1 MQKRLLPV
9 VLLLAVVAGIGVL
22 AIRSTESE
30 PSPGPLN
37 SLVTQIAGDEIHGND
52 PDSIASAVNSLARV
66 LDAEIA
72 ERRILSEQLEE
83 LQRQLSDLQ
92 ENLGPRVTEALSRAN
107 NEAVSVSSRRV
118 QEQDGEA
125 TLVTRLAAAGFTE
138 KEAATLRRRQ
148 GEIQM
153 QQVEL
158 DDRARREGWVN
169 TPRYYQEISK
179 LSNDMDPIRRELGD
193 DAFDRYLFAT
203 GRPNR
208 IRVGRVIETS
218 PAEQAG
224 LRPGDVI
231 VSYAGERVFSTRQL
245 TSLRSGGE
253 RGLPVSL
260 EITRDGVPMQITLPR
275 GPMGVQTQADL
286 VNPVTPPPE
295 G

>member
-9 VLLLAVVAGIGVL
+9 VLLLAAAAGIGVL

-30 PSPGPLN
+30 PSQGPLN
-37 SLVTQIAGDEIHGND
+37 SLVTQIAGEEIHGND
-52 PDSIASAVNSLARV
+52 LDSIASAVNSLAQV

-107 NEAVSVSSRRV
+107 NEAVAVSSRRV
-118 QEQDGEA
+118 QEQDGEG

>member
-52 PDSIASAVNSLARV
+52 LDSIASAVNSLAQV

-107 NEAVSVSSRRV
+107 NEAVAVSSRRV
-118 QEQDGEA
+118 QEQDGEG

>member
-9 VLLLAVVAGIGVL
+9 VLLLAAAAGIGVL

-30 PSPGPLN
+30 PSQGPLN
-37 SLVTQIAGDEIHGND
+37 SLVTQIAGEEIHGND
-52 PDSIASAVNSLARV
+52 LDSIASAVNSLAQV

-92 ENLGPRVTEALSRAN
+92 EDLGPRVTEALSRAN

-231 VSYAGERVFSTRQL
+231 VSYAGERVFSTQQL

-260 EITRDGVPMQITLPR
+260 EITRDGIPMQITLPR